1 METSTALIYQTTTVA
16 MIREKTTEK
25 TTDVDSMFDF
35 NIIWPPVTIIFI
47 IGYNFFFVKVK
58 LNEKNTTVQKCN
70 MKSNTF
76 IPLSY

>member
-25 TTDVDSMFDF
+25 TTDVDSMFDI

-47 IGYNFFFVKVK
+47 IGYNGFF
-58 LNEKNTTVQKCN
+58 L
-70 MKSNTF
+70 
-76 IPLSY
+76 